1 MFWRFGTYAN
11 ISTLDNILDKPGVTL
26 EELLEESDLIQELKQ
41 HNDRLIDFLRTEE
54 VLWKLLEYVVAPKR
68 SDAPSSDGG
77 RSGDAKSA
85 NDPEDENQNGWSQ
98 LSETEREKEEKVRLK
113 YAYVCCEVLS
123 SESWSMAEPLMG
135 NLQHLRMF
143 WSFLERP
150 APLDPLQAGYFTKV
164 NETLLDRKTEE
175 MMDFFKGLEDIVPK
189 ILKHVDCP
197 MIMDLLLKI
206 ISMEKCEGG
215 AGIVDVCFPMPNFIN
230 RKPVTD

>member
-1 MFWRFGTYAN
+1 
-11 ISTLDNILDKPGVTL
+11 
-26 EELLEESDLIQELKQ
+26 
-41 HNDRLIDFLRTEE
+41 
-54 VLWKLLEYVVAPKR
+54 
-68 SDAPSSDGG
+68 
-77 RSGDAKSA
+77 
-85 NDPEDENQNGWSQ
+85 
-98 LSETEREKEEKVRLK
+98 
-113 YAYVCCEVLS
+113 
-123 SESWSMAEPLMG
+123 MAEPLMG